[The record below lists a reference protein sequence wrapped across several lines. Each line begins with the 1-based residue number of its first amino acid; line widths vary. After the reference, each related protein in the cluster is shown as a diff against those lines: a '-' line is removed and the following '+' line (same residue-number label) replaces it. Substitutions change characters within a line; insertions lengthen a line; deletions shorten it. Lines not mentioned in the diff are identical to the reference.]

1 MTAGMEVKM
10 NRQSNQ
16 ITALYIRI
24 GKPGSPM
31 MAQAQAELL
40 KRFAQEKGLENTHL
54 YCDDGFSGVT
64 CNRPAFRSL
73 IHDIV
78 HGKVAKLL
86 VADMGRLHRNV
97 AIAYYLVKYF
107 LPRYHVQILS
117 SKQEETDPHALALL
131 MGLCTPKGGVE

>member
-1 MTAGMEVKM
+1 MEVKM
-10 NRQSNQ
+10 NRQSNR
-16 ITALYIRI
+16 ITALYVRI

-40 KRFAQEKGLENTHL
+40 KRFAQEKGLENTRL

-64 CNRPAFRSL
+64 CNRPAFCSL
-73 IHDIV
+73 VHDIV
-78 HGKVAKLL
+78 RGNIDNLL

-97 AIAYYLVKYF
+97 TVAYYLIKYL

-117 SKQEETDPHALALL
+117 SRQEETDPHTLALL
-131 MGLCTPKGGVE
+131 VGFLTPNGGVE

>member
-1 MTAGMEVKM
+1 M

-16 ITALYIRI
+16 ITALYVRI

-73 IHDIV
+73 IHDVVCGNIDN
-78 HGKVAKLL
+78 LL

-97 AIAYYLVKYF
+97 AIAYYLVKFF

-117 SKQEETDPHALALL
+117 SRQEETDPHALALL
-131 MGLCTPKGGVE
+131 IGLCTPKGGVE